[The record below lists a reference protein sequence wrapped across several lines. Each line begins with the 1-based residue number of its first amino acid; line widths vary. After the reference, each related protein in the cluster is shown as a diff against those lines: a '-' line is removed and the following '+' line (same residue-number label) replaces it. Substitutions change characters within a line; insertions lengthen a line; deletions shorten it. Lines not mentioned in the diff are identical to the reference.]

1 MAEDDEAIFVDILPK
16 LDESE
21 TDRVTGRLRDK
32 LKEGAKGA
40 GKAIGDVLHSELAE
54 NLGRT
59 IGPVAHDMGVQLGKE
74 LGTRAGELLH
84 EQISGALKNVGVD
97 FDGVV
102 EKARELADE
111 FGIDTEK
118 VGNFS
123 DAVKDLKVGDK
134 AKAFDDLTKALSG
147 MPGPLGTVADKS
159 KGLVD
164 TYNSLK
170 GNVKDVS
177 GLLTTFEKDAP
188 GIAGALGTVGAAA
201 ESMAGPLAA
210 AAAAAMEIDHALHI
224 DSNTFDPGQHGW
236 GHVLFGKIP
245 DWLGITDP
253 STGLDKHGLPSAP
266 PLADPTKGF
275 QSPVPAKPGV
285 PLIPTPGSAPAAPPG
300 YTASPGSLDPFS
312 ALMPSGTAPPSAGV
326 PSIAPPDVGG
336 GAHTSGF
343 SSGGGVH
350 ATLADFTTP
359 SLPNVTSPQDLT
371 AAGGGVANLY
381 RVAESLQGTPYSQ
394 KIRNDC
400 SGMVSQLAS
409 AALGL
414 PAPGPGERFSTVN
427 EGQWLASHGFQMGT
441 PPPGMANSSLQ
452 IGWYDH
458 GGGNLGHTAA
468 TLPGGVNAESGGSVG
483 SFSLG
488 GPVGANSPQFEH
500 HAYLPMGMGMPGAPM
515 AGGPG
520 GPRVSPAGFGIGPG
534 TPGIPGL
541 PGLVAPPT
549 MPNMGGGGGSPGPV
563 AQQSIGH
570 GSGVGVTGG
579 GALGMAEQ
587 AGVMAAAMFGFG
599 GGGMAAQIGMQEM
612 NLALQKGGQMAAT
625 AAMAIPETFMLSG
638 GQMGAPSVGQ
648 GGWIRKILGGLMGQQ
663 FNAPNIA
670 GGSQPAKQPKQK
682 EGEGEG
688 EQDPLKG
695 GKGGPKGGKPGPSGH
710 ADDPIHVQQVNPPD
724 AQPQGQ
730 ATSAMNA
737 AGVMSAVTA

>member
-224 DSNTFDPGQHGW
+224 DSNTFDPGKHGW
-236 GHVLFGKIP
+236 GHVLFGKVP
-245 DWLGITDP
+245 DWLGLTDP
-253 STGLDKHGLPSAP
+253 NTDLDKHNLSTPDAHPPARMVPPSAP
-266 PLADPTKGF
+266 NSAMPPPGTVAGPGTKGLL
-275 QSPVPAKPGV
+275 PGQV
-285 PLIPTPGSAPAAPPG
+285 APTPK
-300 YTASPGSLDPFS
+300 
-312 ALMPSGTAPPSAGV
+312 
-326 PSIAPPDVGG
+326 
-336 GAHTSGF
+336 AHTSSAITGPPIT
-343 SSGGGVH
+343 GPATH
-350 ATLADFTTP
+350 AMLADYTTP

-549 MPNMGGGGGSPGPV
+549 MPNMGGGGSPGPV
-563 AQQSIGH
+563 AQQPIGH

-612 NLALQKGGQMAAT
+612 NLAIQKGGQMAAT
-625 AAMAIPETFMLSG
+625 AAMAIPETFMLAG

-648 GGWIRKILGGLMGQQ
+648 GGWIRKIVGGMMGQQ
-663 FNAPNIA
+663 FNSPNIA

-688 EQDPLKG
+688 EDPLKG
-695 GKGGPKGGKPGPSGH
+695 GKGGPNGGKPGPSGH
-710 ADDPIHVQQVNPPD
+710 ADDPIHVQQVNPP
-724 AQPQGQ
+724 AGQPQGQ
-730 ATSAMNA
+730 TTSAMNTNA
-737 AGVMSAVTA
+737 VMSAGAA

>member
-224 DSNTFDPGQHGW
+224 DSNTFDPGKHGW
-236 GHVLFGKIP
+236 GHVLFGKVP
-245 DWLGITDP
+245 DWLGLTDP
-253 STGLDKHGLPSAP
+253 NTDLDKHNLSTPDAHPPARMVPPSAP
-266 PLADPTKGF
+266 NSAMPPPGTVAGPGTKGLLPGQVAPTPKAHTSSAITGPPITGPATHAMLADYTTPMPPTSNSPQAVAQYIYQAAIGRGYSSHEATAIVAYSVGESGLNPRISGGVQGDAEVIGLF
-275 QSPVPAKPGV
+275 QEKPGFARAGGV
-285 PLIPTPGSAPAAPPG
+285 DPSARYSVEGNTTAYLNQLERHRGSGDIYDQLLATSVGGPMYTGGRGYMDQLMGRARGYLAGAGAPAASG
-300 YTASPGSLDPFS
+300 GAFS
-312 ALMPSGTAPPSAGV
+312 A
-326 PSIAPPDVGG
+326 
-336 GAHTSGF
+336 
-343 SSGGGVH
+343 
-350 ATLADFTTP
+350 
-359 SLPNVTSPQDLT
+359 
-371 AAGGGVANLY
+371 
-381 RVAESLQGTPYSQ
+381 
-394 KIRNDC
+394 
-400 SGMVSQLAS
+400 
-409 AALGL
+409 
-414 PAPGPGERFSTVN
+414 
-427 EGQWLASHGFQMGT
+427 
-441 PPPGMANSSLQ
+441 
-452 IGWYDH
+452 
-458 GGGNLGHTAA
+458 
-468 TLPGGVNAESGGSVG
+468 
-483 SFSLG
+483 
-488 GPVGANSPQFEH
+488 
-500 HAYLPMGMGMPGAPM
+500 
-515 AGGPG
+515 
-520 GPRVSPAGFGIGPG
+520 SPAGFGTGPG
-534 TPGIPGL
+534 EPGMPTA

-549 MPNMGGGGGSPGPV
+549 MPNMGGGGSKGPV

-612 NLALQKGGQMAAT
+612 NLAIQKGGQMAAT
-625 AAMAIPETFMLSG
+625 AAMAIPETFMLAG

-648 GGWIRKILGGLMGQQ
+648 GGWIRKIVGGMMGQQ
-663 FNAPNIA
+663 FNSPNIA

>member
-84 EQISGALKNVGVD
+84 EQISGALKNVGID

-102 EKARELADE
+102 DKARELADE

-285 PLIPTPGSAPAAPPG
+285 PLGTSPAPPG
-300 YTASPGSLDPFS
+300 YTATPGSLDPFS
-312 ALMPSGTAPPSAGV
+312 AL
-326 PSIAPPDVGG
+326 APPDMGG
-336 GAHTSGF
+336 SAHTSSAIIGPATHALLADYTTPMPPT
-343 SSGGGVH
+343 SNSPQAVAQYIYQAAIGRGYSSHDATAIVAYSVGESGLNPRISGGVQGDAEVVGLFQEKPGFARAGGVDPSARYSVEGNTTAYLNQLERH
-350 ATLADFTTP
+350 RGSGDIYDQLLATSVGGPMYTGGRGYMDQLMGRARGYLAGVGAP
-359 SLPNVTSPQDLT
+359 
-371 AAGGGVANLY
+371 AAGGG
-381 RVAESLQGTPYSQ
+381 GF
-394 KIRNDC
+394 
-400 SGMVSQLAS
+400 S
-409 AALGL
+409 A
-414 PAPGPGERFSTVN
+414 
-427 EGQWLASHGFQMGT
+427 
-441 PPPGMANSSLQ
+441 
-452 IGWYDH
+452 
-458 GGGNLGHTAA
+458 
-468 TLPGGVNAESGGSVG
+468 
-483 SFSLG
+483 
-488 GPVGANSPQFEH
+488 
-500 HAYLPMGMGMPGAPM
+500 
-515 AGGPG
+515 
-520 GPRVSPAGFGIGPG
+520 SPAGFGVGPG
-534 TPGIPGL
+534 APGMPMPA

-549 MPNMGGGGGSPGPV
+549 MPNMGGGGSKGPV

-612 NLALQKGGQMAAT
+612 NLAIQKGGQMAAT

>member
-1 MAEDDEAIFVDILPK
+1 
-16 LDESE
+16 
-21 TDRVTGRLRDK
+21 
-32 LKEGAKGA
+32 
-40 GKAIGDVLHSELAE
+40 
-54 NLGRT
+54 
-59 IGPVAHDMGVQLGKE
+59 
-74 LGTRAGELLH
+74 
-84 EQISGALKNVGVD
+84 
-97 FDGVV
+97 
-102 EKARELADE
+102 
-111 FGIDTEK
+111 
-118 VGNFS
+118 
-123 DAVKDLKVGDK
+123 
-134 AKAFDDLTKALSG
+134 

-224 DSNTFDPGQHGW
+224 DSNTFDPGKHGW
-236 GHVLFGKIP
+236 GHVLFGKVP
-245 DWLGITDP
+245 DWLGLTDP
-253 STGLDKHGLPSAP
+253 NTGLDKHNLPTPDAHPPASMVPPSAP
-266 PLADPTKGF
+266 NSAMPPPGTVAGPGTKGLL
-275 QSPVPAKPGV
+275 PGQV
-285 PLIPTPGSAPAAPPG
+285 VPTPK
-300 YTASPGSLDPFS
+300 
-312 ALMPSGTAPPSAGV
+312 
-326 PSIAPPDVGG
+326 
-336 GAHTSGF
+336 AHTSSAITGPPIT
-343 SSGGGVH
+343 GPATH
-350 ATLADFTTP
+350 AVLADYTTP
-359 SLPNVTSPQDLT
+359 SAPSSNSPQAVAQYIYQAAIGRGYSAHDATAIVAYSVGESGLSPT
-371 AAGGGVANLY
+371 ISGGVQGDAEVIGLFQEKPGFARAGGVDPSARYSVEGNTTAYLNQLERHRGSGDIYDQLLATSVGGPMYTGGRGYMDQLMGRAQGYLAGVGAPAAGGG
-381 RVAESLQGTPYSQ
+381 GF
-394 KIRNDC
+394 
-400 SGMVSQLAS
+400 S
-409 AALGL
+409 A
-414 PAPGPGERFSTVN
+414 
-427 EGQWLASHGFQMGT
+427 
-441 PPPGMANSSLQ
+441 
-452 IGWYDH
+452 
-458 GGGNLGHTAA
+458 
-468 TLPGGVNAESGGSVG
+468 
-483 SFSLG
+483 
-488 GPVGANSPQFEH
+488 
-500 HAYLPMGMGMPGAPM
+500 
-515 AGGPG
+515 
-520 GPRVSPAGFGIGPG
+520 SPAGFGVGPG
-534 TPGIPGL
+534 APGMPMPT

-549 MPNMGGGGGSPGPV
+549 MPNMGGGGSPGPV
-563 AQQSIGH
+563 AQQPIGH

-612 NLALQKGGQMAAT
+612 NLAIQKGGQMAAT